1 MEFKQ
6 EKTSLAVIM
15 LTLNEGHN
23 LIQAIKQLENW
34 AAEIFV
40 LDSFSSDDTIKIL
53 KKYNI
58 VYKQKKFISFGNQ
71 WNYALKIFNIKSKFT
86 MKLDPDERLTEKLKI
101 EILENLKN
109 KNNIGYSFDR
119 VLYFMG
125 KELPISQEV
134 TRIWKTGKAK
144 FTDVLVNETPIIEGN
159 IFKLSEKLIHLD
171 SPNLEHWY
179 TKQNKYS
186 SFEAIA
192 RVKNQHLPF
201 NPSLFG
207 NRENKR
213 MWLKQNFPNIPGRF
227 LLLFLYYYIIR
238 GLFLAGKEGFIWSHL
253 RSEVMRMRE
262 YKFYELSKNNNL
274 RDL

>member
-58 VYKQKKFISFGNQ
+58 VYKQKKFLSFGNQ

>member
-6 EKTSLAVIM
+6 EKTSLTVIM

-109 KNNIGYSFDR
+109 KNNIGYYFDR

-125 KELPISQEV
+125 KELPLFQEV
-134 TRIWKTGKAK
+134 T
-144 FTDVLVNETPIIEGN
+144 
-159 IFKLSEKLIHLD
+159 
-171 SPNLEHWY
+171 
-179 TKQNKYS
+179 
-186 SFEAIA
+186 
-192 RVKNQHLPF
+192 
-201 NPSLFG
+201 
-207 NRENKR
+207 
-213 MWLKQNFPNIPGRF
+213 
-227 LLLFLYYYIIR
+227 
-238 GLFLAGKEGFIWSHL
+238 
-253 RSEVMRMRE
+253 
-262 YKFYELSKNNNL
+262 
-274 RDL
+274 